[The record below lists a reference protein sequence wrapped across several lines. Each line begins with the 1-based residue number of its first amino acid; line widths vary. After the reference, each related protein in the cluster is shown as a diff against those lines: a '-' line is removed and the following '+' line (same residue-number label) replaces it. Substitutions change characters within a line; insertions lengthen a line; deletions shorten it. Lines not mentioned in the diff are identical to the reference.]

1 MKSLFLAVLAV
12 GSVLATSFPAK
23 ADEDQRDRNWND
35 EYSHHNREGYWH
47 GHKGHWENHHH
58 KHTFIQ
64 VGPVTIEQH

>member
-1 MKSLFLAVLAV
+1 MKRLFLAVFAV
-12 GSVLATSFPAK
+12 GSVLATSLSAK

-35 EYSHHNREGYWH
+35 EYWHHHHEGYWH